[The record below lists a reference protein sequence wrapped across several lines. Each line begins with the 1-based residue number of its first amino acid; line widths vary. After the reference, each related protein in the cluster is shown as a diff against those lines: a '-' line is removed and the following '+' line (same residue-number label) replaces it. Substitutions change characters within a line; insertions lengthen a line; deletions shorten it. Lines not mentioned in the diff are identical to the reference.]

1 MLKSPLLT
9 TVNVTRKQLKVT
21 LNKILDDL
29 NANIE
34 DFQTQSGQKT
44 NRKRIRKVNKFTE
57 NIDLKEKNIMKIN
70 LIQVDGHK
78 NYLTIS

>member
-9 TVNVTRKQLKVT
+9 TVNVTRKQLKVA

>member
-9 TVNVTRKQLKVT
+9 TVNVTRKQLKVA

-78 NYLTIS
+78 NYMTIS

>member
-9 TVNVTRKQLKVT
+9 TVNVTRKQLKVV

-34 DFQTQSGQKT
+34 EFQTQSGQKT

-70 LIQVDGHK
+70 LIQVAGHK

>member
-1 MLKSPLLT
+1 M
-9 TVNVTRKQLKVT
+9 KVA
-21 LNKILDDL
+21 LNKILHDL

-70 LIQVDGHK
+70 LIQVAGHK

>member
-9 TVNVTRKQLKVT
+9 TVNVTRKQLKVA

-70 LIQVDGHK
+70 LIQVAGHK

>member
-9 TVNVTRKQLKVT
+9 TVNVTRKQLKVA

-34 DFQTQSGQKT
+34 EFQTQSGQKT

-70 LIQVDGHK
+70 LIQVAGHK

>member
-1 MLKSPLLT
+1 MQILKT
-9 TVNVTRKQLKVT
+9 FKHKVV
-21 LNKILDDL
+21 K
-29 NANIE
+29 
-34 DFQTQSGQKT
+34 KT

>member
-9 TVNVTRKQLKVT
+9 TVNVTRKQLKVA

-57 NIDLKEKNIMKIN
+57 NIDLKEKNVMKIN
-70 LIQVDGHK
+70 LIQVAGHK
-78 NYLTIS
+78 NYLAIS

>member
-1 MLKSPLLT
+1 MLKSPLLA
-9 TVNVTRKQLKVT
+9 TVNVTRKQLKVA

-70 LIQVDGHK
+70 LIQVAGHK

>member
-9 TVNVTRKQLKVT
+9 TVNVTRKQLKVA

-34 DFQTQSGQKT
+34 DFQTQSGQNT
-44 NRKRIRKVNKFTE
+44 YRKRIRKVNKFTE

-70 LIQVDGHK
+70 LIQVAGHK

>member
-9 TVNVTRKQLKVT
+9 TVNVTRKQLKVA

-70 LIQVDGHK
+70 LIQVAGHK
-78 NYLTIS
+78 NYLAIS

>member
-1 MLKSPLLT
+1 MLNSPLLT
-9 TVNVTRKQLKVT
+9 TVNFTRKQLKVA

-70 LIQVDGHK
+70 LIQVAGHK